1 MSLFLKNKPFFTL
14 FISIISVSFAA
25 IFINTLIN
33 LYNTSPL
40 SISFYRLLFTT
51 LIILPYILLHK
62 KTRDELVHI
71 PYKKMLIMM
80 GIGVILAIHFALWIS
95 SLEHT
100 SVASSVLLVT
110 AHPVFVGPISHFFFK
125 EKLSAINIVGITFSM
140 IGVFILVVGNYD
152 LGPLTIDT
160 LEGNVLAWLGGVA
173 AGLYIL
179 GGRKMRKT
187 VSVASYAFI
196 VYAIGSIVLFFICLV
211 FTAPLFGFELH
222 IYGIIILMAL
232 ISGIFGHTLY
242 NWALEHVRAYVAS
255 VALLGEPLGST
266 LLAIFIPWIQQ
277 IPSKFTLY
285 GGIFILLGIYLTAR
299 KKPKLKR
306 INT

>member
-1 MSLFLKNKPFFTL
+1 MFLKNKPFFAL

-33 LYNTSPL
+33 IYNTSPL
-40 SISFYRLLFTT
+40 SIAFYRLLFTT
-51 LIILPYILLHK
+51 LIILPFILVHK
-62 KTRDELVHI
+62 KTRDELRNI
-71 PYKKMLIMM
+71 PIKTMLIMV
-80 GIGVILAIHFALWIS
+80 GIGIILAIHFALWIT
-95 SLEHT
+95 SLELT

-125 EKLSAINIVGITFSM
+125 ERLSAINLVGIIFSLS
-140 IGVFILVVGNYD
+140 GVFVLVVGNYG
-152 LGPLTIDT
+152 LGPLTLDS
-160 LEGNVLAWLGGVA
+160 LEGNILAWLGGIA

-196 VYAIGSIVLFFICLV
+196 VYSVGSIVLLFICLI
-211 FTAPLFGFELH
+211 FSAP
-222 IYGIIILMAL
+222 IYGFNLDIYLIILLMAL

-242 NWALEHVRAYVAS
+242 NWSLKHVRAYVAS

-266 LLAIFIPWIQQ
+266 LLAIIIPWIQQ

-299 KKPKLKR
+299 KKTTIEKD
-306 INT
+306 